1 MKRNLIIV
9 GASTYAL
16 VAYEIANDMNCFEK
30 IDFVD
35 DNKSIAPNGTKVIGT
50 TNDICKF
57 SDEYTDVIVAI
68 GNPDVRLSLID
79 RIKNAACLS
88 IATLISPRAYISPS
102 AMIVEG
108 TIVEPLAV
116 VHALCTIKTGCIISA
131 GAVINHESICE
142 EGVHIDC
149 NATVAGYMIV
159 PARTKLASGEVY
171 K

>member
-1 MKRNLIIV
+1 MKRSLLII

-16 VAYEIANDMNCFEK
+16 VAYEIAQDMKCFDR

-35 DNKSIAPNGTKVIGT
+35 DNKSVAPNGAKVIGT

-79 RIKNAACLS
+79 RIKNATCFS
-88 IATLISPRAYISPS
+88 IATLVSPRTYVSSS
-102 AMIVEG
+102 ASIGEG

-116 VHALCTIKTGCIISA
+116 IQSLCKIKTGCIVSA